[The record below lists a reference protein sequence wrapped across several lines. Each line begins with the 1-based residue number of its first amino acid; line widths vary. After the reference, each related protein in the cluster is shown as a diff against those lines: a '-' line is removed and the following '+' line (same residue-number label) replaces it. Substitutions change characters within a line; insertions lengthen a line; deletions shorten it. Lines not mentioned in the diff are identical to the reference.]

1 MPRVNRDLQRRMA
14 ARRERDRRRPA
25 GERRYR
31 FGTSEP
37 AAEPDETTLVAD
49 DEATET
55 TDAAPPQAPARPAR
69 ERAIA
74 RDGAG
79 GSRAAAPAKSAA
91 KPFSA
96 YRDEYAYVFTD
107 LRRVA
112 VVIGSLLLVLIVLYF
127 VLPLLIH

>member
-49 DEATET
+49 DEV
-55 TDAAPPQAPARPAR
+55 TDAAPPQVPARPAR